1 MKKTKE
7 LTKDELL
14 HLAKLAN
21 LELTDKEIDKYA
33 KQLSET
39 IDYVENLK
47 ELKTEDITL
56 TSSTVNTTNVFF
68 KDGEKNNR
76 TFSQE
81 EALSNATNKKNN
93 YFVVKRI
100 L

>member
-7 LTKDELL
+7 LTKKELL

-21 LELTDKEIDKYA
+21 LELTEKEIDKYA
-33 KQLSET
+33 QQLSET

-47 ELKTEDITL
+47 ELKTGDIKL
-56 TSSTVNTTNVFF
+56 TASTVNTTNIFF
-68 KDGEKNNR
+68 KDGEKSNR

-81 EALSNATNKKNN
+81 AALSNAKNKKDN